1 MGKCGR
7 GWKTAKQRREHP
19 MPNRQHQKSHSMERC
34 PSVSGKRKLSWWGD
48 ARKWS
53 LKHTLLLTS
62 PTYPSFYM
70 FPDLRH
76 GKPDTDFRENRYR
89 LEVFQ
94 QSSQRTWKWTT
105 LILREGKRSV
115 ICNYSESP
123 IRRLFCE
130 QKDGYQGQLLLW
142 HGTGNTAKPLARM
155 TALVLWELLQPL
167 RYQPTLGVLS
177 CALHAD
183 GKRAQASWQPFF
195 HHMAL
200 ADCFQDSF
208 EAGYVCHVQILGCFL
223 PPPNTHFLF

>member
-1 MGKCGR
+1 
-7 GWKTAKQRREHP
+7 
-19 MPNRQHQKSHSMERC
+19 MPNRQHQKSHSVERC
-34 PSVSGKRKLSWWGD
+34 TSVSGKKKLSWWGD
-48 ARKWS
+48 ARRWN
-53 LKHTLLLTS
+53 LKHKLLLTS
-62 PTYPSFYM
+62 PIYPSFYI

-76 GKPDTDFRENRYR
+76 GKPDTDFRENRHR
-89 LEVFQ
+89 FEVFQ
-94 QSSQRTWKWTT
+94 KSPQTTWKWTT
-105 LILREGKRSV
+105 LILREGKRNV
-115 ICNYSESP
+115 TCNYTESP

-142 HGTGNTAKPLARM
+142 HGTGNRAKPLARM

-177 CALHAD
+177 CTLHAD
-183 GKRAQASWQPFF
+183 EKRARTSWQPFF

-208 EAGYVCHVQILGCFL
+208 EAGYVCYVQILGCFL